1 MSLQYQVEAVPE
13 GMEQFYQEKEGKFV
27 LAVEG
32 LPQPADNSAEV
43 TELKTKLAEFRDN
56 NRTLHAQV
64 QKLTGAEVPQVEE
77 LVKQAVAAN
86 TQKLQAAEQTV
97 ATLQAQLEEVIIS
110 DKLKEAAIKY
120 GVAETAIQDVLN
132 RGKSSFVVKDGKPL
146 PKNGGVDA
154 DGNVLS
160 PETWV
165 KALTAEAPHLFKPSQ
180 GAGAKRPLGT
190 TGNQALTSGQKISA
204 GLAELMAKK

>member
-1 MSLQYQVEAVPE
+1 MSLQYQVETVPE
-13 GMEQFYQEKEGKFV
+13 GMEAFYQEKEGKFV

-32 LPQPADNSAEV
+32 LPAPQDNSAEI
-43 TELKTKLAEFRDN
+43 TTLKTKLDEFRDN

-64 QKLTGAEVPQVEE
+64 QKLSGVDTSQVDE

-86 TQKLQAAEQTV
+86 TQKLQVAEQTV
-97 ATLQAQLEEVIIS
+97 VTLQAQLEEVIVS

-132 RGKSSFVVKDGKPL
+132 RGKSSFIVKDGKPL
-146 PKNGGVDA
+146 PKNGAVDS

-160 PETWV
+160 PEAWV

-190 TGNQALTSGQKISA
+190 PPSQTLTSGQKISA